1 MIQNLVCLP
10 CAERQMR
17 YPDDMDPDFNSSWV
31 EGVLKQREIPAK
43 STIMNLQTGELL
55 SETEIPPDLYICD
68 SCNRRLMVG
77 DRAVAWTMWP
87 VLERVLPWWESMLT
101 DLVILKEVIR
111 R

>member
-1 MIQNLVCLP
+1 
-10 CAERQMR
+10 MR

-77 DRAVAWTMWP
+77 DRAVAWTMWSAGS
-87 VLERVLPWWESMLT
+87 EKEAWEGTMLT
-101 DLVILKEVIR
+101 DLVVLKEVIR